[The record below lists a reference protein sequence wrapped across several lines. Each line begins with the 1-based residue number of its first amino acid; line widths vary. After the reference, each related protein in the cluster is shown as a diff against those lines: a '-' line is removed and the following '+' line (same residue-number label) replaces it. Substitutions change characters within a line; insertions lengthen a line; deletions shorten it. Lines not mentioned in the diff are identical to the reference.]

1 MQQLQDLPKA
11 SHFTSSIDVDPYSI
25 DFGLT
30 SLPPPASPTDQT
42 AFSTFMVEVRHRLSR
57 LESAHAKVAQ
67 LKTALAESE
76 AARDALAAQLAAIN
90 AQSTTNNVAPTTI
103 DVVSSDTPT
112 PPSTTF
118 ASKSTPSY
126 SQSQVTTQPSFALVA
141 SKKSGKK
148 RKNKPA
154 SPPPPSATKASATLA
169 RLFAPQSDIPSGYQ
183 FIYFATPVRR
193 RLSELRRLVQG
204 VGLNNSRVLDIQYP
218 VQNVISFLVHNDYV
232 LTLTKAMHLH
242 GRGCSPLID
251 FDPCDP
257 VNLKDPKF
265 ASLSPDLRIQ
275 KALEVE
281 NLRCLRS
288 LSFVRRSVRIS
299 VARSLLLYDRI
310 NQAQFDAILKEEML
324 ACSSSSAA
332 AKPPSRSS
340 DQERLAK
347 KQRLSY
353 LGYLLHHDAETAS
366 LLAYAVF
373 PTLSATTKDFEMSK
387 SSDS

>member
-1 MQQLQDLPKA
+1 MQPQDLPKA
-11 SHFTSSIDVDPYSI
+11 SHFTSSIDVDPNSI

-30 SLPPPASPTDQT
+30 SLPPASPTDQT
-42 AFSTFMVEVRHRLSR
+42 ALSTFMVEVRHRLSR
-57 LESAHAKVAQ
+57 LESAHAKIAQ

-90 AQSTTNNVAPTTI
+90 AQSTTI
-103 DVVSSDTPT
+103 DAVSSNTPT
-112 PPSTTF
+112 PPSTTS

-126 SQSQVTTQPSFALVA
+126 SQSQVTTQPSFAAVVA
-141 SKKSGKK
+141 SNAGAK
-148 RKNKPA
+148 RKKKPA
-154 SPPPPSATKASATLA
+154 ARPPPSATKASATLA

-183 FIYFATPVRR
+183 FVYYATPVRR

-242 GRGCSPLID
+242 GRGSSPLVD

-265 ASLSPDLRIQ
+265 ASLSPDLRVQ
-275 KALEVE
+275 KAIEVE

-288 LSFVRRSVRIS
+288 LSFVRRSVRVS
-299 VARSLLLYDRI
+299 VARSFLLYDRI

-324 ACSSSSAA
+324 ARSSSSAA

-366 LLAYAVF
+366 LLAYAVS
-373 PTLSATTKDFEMSK
+373 PTLSATKDFEMSE
-387 SSDS
+387 SSDN

>member
-1 MQQLQDLPKA
+1 MTLSPTSQHHHPQTSVDIINISTDFEQQLLHLPLQRSLKLIVTLSKPNLQA
-11 SHFTSSIDVDPYSI
+11 AT
-25 DFGLT
+25 GTTT
-30 SLPPPASPTDQT
+30 SLAPKPSSSHPPPVTTTTTTASASNYMHQCYLCHQ
-42 AFSTFMVEVRHRLSR
+42 FVSR
-57 LESAHAKVAQ
+57 
-67 LKTALAESE
+67 
-76 AARDALAAQLAAIN
+76 
-90 AQSTTNNVAPTTI
+90 
-103 DVVSSDTPT
+103 
-112 PPSTTF
+112 
-118 ASKSTPSY
+118 KSTIFCCRRCIPMQV
-126 SQSQVTTQPSFALVA
+126 QS
-141 SKKSGKK
+141 
-148 RKNKPA
+148 
-154 SPPPPSATKASATLA
+154 ASATLA

-183 FIYFATPVRR
+183 FVYYATPVRR

-242 GRGCSPLID
+242 GRGSSPLID

-265 ASLSPDLRIQ
+265 ASLSRDLRVQ
-275 KALEVE
+275 KAIEVE

-288 LSFVRRSVRIS
+288 LSFVRRSVRVS
-299 VARSLLLYDRI
+299 VARSFLLYDRI

-324 ACSSSSAA
+324 ARSSSSAA

-366 LLAYAVF
+366 LLAYAVS
-373 PTLSATTKDFEMSK
+373 PTLSATKDLEMSEP
-387 SSDS
+387 SDN

>member
-1 MQQLQDLPKA
+1 MQPQDLSKA
-11 SHFTSSIDVDPYSI
+11 SHFTSSIDVDPNSI

-30 SLPPPASPTDQT
+30 SLPPASATDQT
-42 AFSTFMVEVRHRLSR
+42 ALSTFMVEVRHRLSR
-57 LESAHAKVAQ
+57 LESAHAEIAQ

-90 AQSTTNNVAPTTI
+90 AQSTTNVAPTTI
-103 DVVSSDTPT
+103 DVVSSNTPT
-112 PPSTTF
+112 PPSTTS

-126 SQSQVTTQPSFALVA
+126 SQSQVTAQPSFAAVVA
-141 SKKSGKK
+141 SNAGAK
-148 RKNKPA
+148 RKKKPA
-154 SPPPPSATKASATLA
+154 ARPPPSATKASATLA

-183 FIYFATPVRR
+183 FVYYATPVRR

-265 ASLSPDLRIQ
+265 ASLSRDLRVQ
-275 KALEVE
+275 KAIEVE

-288 LSFVRRSVRIS
+288 LSFVRRSVRVS
-299 VARSLLLYDRI
+299 VARSFLLYDRI

-324 ACSSSSAA
+324 ARSSSSAA

-366 LLAYAVF
+366 LLAYAVS
-373 PTLSATTKDFEMSK
+373 PTLSATKDFEMSEP
-387 SSDS
+387 SDN

>member
-1 MQQLQDLPKA
+1 MTFTPTSHQHHHPQTSVDIINISTDFGPTTPPSASPASEQQL
-11 SHFTSSIDVDPYSI
+11 
-25 DFGLT
+25 
-30 SLPPPASPTDQT
+30 
-42 AFSTFMVEVRHRLSR
+42 STFMIEVRNRLAR
-57 LESAHAKVAQ
+57 LETAHVEIER

-76 AARDALAAQLAAIN
+76 AARHALEAQLAA
-90 AQSTTNNVAPTTI
+90 ATGTTTSLAPKPSSSHPPPATTTTTTAPTSTTCTNATSAT
-103 DVVSSDTPT
+103 SSSPGN
-112 PPSTTF
+112 
-118 ASKSTPSY
+118 
-126 SQSQVTTQPSFALVA
+126 QPSFAAVVA
-141 SKKSGKK
+141 SNTGAK
-148 RKNKPA
+148 RKKKPA
-154 SPPPPSATKASATLA
+154 ARPPPPSATKASATLA

-183 FIYFATPVRR
+183 FVYYATPVRR

-242 GRGCSPLID
+242 
-251 FDPCDP
+251 

-265 ASLSPDLRIQ
+265 ASLSRDLRVQ
-275 KALEVE
+275 KAIEVE

-288 LSFVRRSVRIS
+288 LSFVRRSVRVS
-299 VARSLLLYDRI
+299 VARSFLLYDRI

-324 ACSSSSAA
+324 ARSSSSAA

-366 LLAYAVF
+366 LLAYAVS
-373 PTLSATTKDFEMSK
+373 PTLSATKDLEMSEP
-387 SSDS
+387 SETD

>member
-1 MQQLQDLPKA
+1 MTLSPTSHQHHHPQTSVDIINISTDFGPTTPPSASPASEQQL
-11 SHFTSSIDVDPYSI
+11 
-25 DFGLT
+25 
-30 SLPPPASPTDQT
+30 
-42 AFSTFMVEVRHRLSR
+42 STFMIEVRNRLAR
-57 LESAHAKVAQ
+57 LETAHVEIER

-76 AARDALAAQLAAIN
+76 AARHALEAQLAA
-90 AQSTTNNVAPTTI
+90 ATGTTTSLAPKPSSSCPPPATTTTTTASASTTCTNATSATI
-103 DVVSSDTPT
+103 LSPGN
-112 PPSTTF
+112 
-118 ASKSTPSY
+118 
-126 SQSQVTTQPSFALVA
+126 QPSFAAVVA
-141 SKKSGKK
+141 SNTGAK
-148 RKNKPA
+148 RKKKPA
-154 SPPPPSATKASATLA
+154 ARPPPPSATKASATLA

-183 FIYFATPVRR
+183 FVYYATPVRR

-265 ASLSPDLRIQ
+265 ASLSRDLRVQ
-275 KALEVE
+275 KAIEVE

-288 LSFVRRSVRIS
+288 LSFVRRSVRVS
-299 VARSLLLYDRI
+299 VARSFLLYDRI

-324 ACSSSSAA
+324 ARSSSSAA

-366 LLAYAVF
+366 LLAYAVS
-373 PTLSATTKDFEMSK
+373 PTLSATKDFEMSEP
-387 SSDS
+387 SDN

>member
-1 MQQLQDLPKA
+1 MQPQDLSKA
-11 SHFTSSIDVDPYSI
+11 SHFTSSIDVDPNSI

-30 SLPPPASPTDQT
+30 SLPPASATDQT
-42 AFSTFMVEVRHRLSR
+42 ALSTFMVEPWLNQRLLETPLRLNCSYQRSIHHQCCSYHHRRCIVEHSN
-57 LESAHAKVAQ
+57 
-67 LKTALAESE
+67 T
-76 AARDALAAQLAAIN
+76 
-90 AQSTTNNVAPTTI
+90 
-103 DVVSSDTPT
+103 
-112 PPSTTF
+112 PSTTS

-126 SQSQVTTQPSFALVA
+126 SQSQVTAQPSFAAVVA
-141 SKKSGKK
+141 SNAG
-148 RKNKPA
+148 A
-154 SPPPPSATKASATLA
+154 SVRRSLLLVLLHLPPRHPLLLLVFLLS
-169 RLFAPQSDIPSGYQ
+169 QVDIPSGYQ
-183 FIYFATPVRR
+183 FVYYATPVRR

-242 GRGCSPLID
+242 GRGSSPLID

-265 ASLSPDLRIQ
+265 ASLSRDLRVQ
-275 KALEVE
+275 KAIEVE

-288 LSFVRRSVRIS
+288 LSFVP
-299 VARSLLLYDRI
+299 SLCPCFCCSFFLLYDRI

-324 ACSSSSAA
+324 ARSSSSAA

-366 LLAYAVF
+366 LLAYAVS
-373 PTLSATTKDFEMSK
+373 PTLSATKDLEMSE
-387 SSDS
+387 SSDN

>member
-1 MQQLQDLPKA
+1 MQPQDLSKA
-11 SHFTSSIDVDPYSI
+11 SHFTSSIDVDPNSI

-30 SLPPPASPTDQT
+30 SLPPASPLIKLRCRPLWLRRCI
-42 AFSTFMVEVRHRLSR
+42 VEHS
-57 LESAHAKVAQ
+57 
-67 LKTALAESE
+67 
-76 AARDALAAQLAAIN
+76 N
-90 AQSTTNNVAPTTI
+90 TTI
-103 DVVSSDTPT
+103 NNICLQVYPQLLPISSYKRNHLLL
-112 PPSTTF
+112 PSLH
-118 ASKSTPSY
+118 PVQV
-126 SQSQVTTQPSFALVA
+126 QSVRRSLLL
-141 SKKSGKK
+141 
-148 RKNKPA
+148 R
-154 SPPPPSATKASATLA
+154 PPPSATRHPL
-169 RLFAPQSDIPSGYQ
+169 LLLVFLLPQSDIPSGYQ
-183 FIYFATPVRR
+183 FVYYATPVRR

-242 GRGCSPLID
+242 GRGSSPLID

-265 ASLSPDLRIQ
+265 ASLSRDLRVQ
-275 KALEVE
+275 KAIEVE

-288 LSFVRRSVRIS
+288 LSFVRRSVQEMP
-299 VARSLLLYDRI
+299 AR
-310 NQAQFDAILKEEML
+310 
-324 ACSSSSAA
+324 SSSSAA

-366 LLAYAVF
+366 LLAYAVS
-373 PTLSATTKDFEMSK
+373 PTLSAYQGS
-387 SSDS
+387 